1 MAGELSERVVR
12 RAARAA
18 ARQTALINNMNKRF
32 GDPLGSAQREREFE
46 LLRQRYDSLP
56 SNIRDQR
63 WAPFVNEAGSV
74 TSDII
79 AQMTQG
85 QTPGSPGGS

>member
-63 WAPFVNEAGSV
+63 WAPFVNDVGGITQDVISQL
-74 TSDII
+74 S
-79 AQMTQG
+79 QG
-85 QTPGSPGGS
+85 QQQ

>member
-32 GDPLGSAQREREFE
+32 GDPLGAAQRELEFNR
-46 LLRQRYDSLP
+46 LLAGYDSLP
-56 SNIRDQR
+56 RNIRDQR
-63 WAPFVNEAGSV
+63 WEPFVGGV
-74 TSDII
+74 DDIVNNTI
-79 AQMTQG
+79 SNMTQE
-85 QTPGSPGGS
+85 Q